1 MMLASRSLIFLLTA
15 IATLS
20 LASAPALADGG
31 GTPITSAFSGIWD
44 QPDHESQGFI
54 IQISE
59 DDEGGKIGVAYWFTY
74 GGDLESA
81 WYLAV
86 GPVTGHQIEGILY
99 KASGVTFLEDGIVG
113 DANVEEIGTLLL
125 TFRNCNQGT
134 AAYETPEEALG
145 SGEVRIKRLTSVYN
159 MRCSGGISDD
169 TPGDARPL
177 QLEVELEPVDENS
190 EADGKAKF
198 WERPGRSDLKV
209 TVDDLPED
217 GTYRLEVCEEAL
229 GDEGD
234 EGDFEVVEGEG
245 NIQFRSPAIP
255 GKALLD
261 FDPRD
266 CRFDIFF
273 GETLVLTSGE
283 EVLAPKSRG
292 DDDDDDG
299 MDEDEIEVDLENTG
313 VIADAR
319 GSAEYV
325 VDDDRIEFK
334 VKIRG
339 VPVGAYP
346 LYVTE
351 AGGGGAELVGEIT
364 VEQEGNGQTRGE
376 LRFSNPPKD
385 GDDELDFEPL
395 GALIEVTDGTDVIL
409 EVLFPES

>member
-1 MMLASRSLIFLLTA
+1 MFVC
-15 IATLS
+15 
-20 LASAPALADGG
+20 D
-31 GTPITSAFSGIWD
+31 
-44 QPDHESQGFI
+44 
-54 IQISE
+54 
-59 DDEGGKIGVAYWFTY
+59 
-74 GGDLESA
+74 
-81 WYLAV
+81 
-86 GPVTGHQIEGILY
+86 
-99 KASGVTFLEDGIVG
+99 
-113 DANVEEIGTLLL
+113 
-125 TFRNCNQGT
+125 
-134 AAYETPEEALG
+134 TPEEELG
-145 SGEVRIKRLTSVYN
+145 SGEVRIKRLTSVYK

-177 QLEVELEPVDENS
+177 QLEVELEPVDESS
-190 EADGKAKF
+190 EAEGKAKF

-217 GTYRLEVCEEAL
+217 GTYRLEVCEAPL
-229 GDEGD
+229 GEDGVEG
-234 EGDFEVVEGEG
+234 EFEVEEGEG

-255 GKALLD
+255 SKGLLD

-283 EVLAPKSRG
+283 DVLAPKSRV
-292 DDDDDDG
+292 DDDYDDDG

-313 VIADAR
+313 VIAGAR
-319 GSAEYV
+319 GSAEYE
-325 VDDDRIEFK
+325 VDDDRTSFK

-339 VPVGAYP
+339 VPEGMYP

-351 AGGGGAELVGEIT
+351 AEPGSSQEMVGEIN

-376 LRFSNPPKD
+376 LRFSAPPRD
-385 GDDELDFEPL
+385 GDEELEFDPL